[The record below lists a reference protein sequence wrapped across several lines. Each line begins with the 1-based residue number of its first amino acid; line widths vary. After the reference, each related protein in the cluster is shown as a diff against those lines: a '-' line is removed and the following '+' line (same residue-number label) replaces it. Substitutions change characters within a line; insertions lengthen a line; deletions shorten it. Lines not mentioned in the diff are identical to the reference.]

1 MPGNELGD
9 RVHNFFAQ
17 DNLLQGQNHSQVA
30 EGNWPVLN
38 NNFWVGGQRQADLLN
53 SNNRNYDS
61 QNPDRGE
68 ASYPLLVTH
77 GLNFSQSNLRPDFA
91 KSQSLNEQ
99 PQSNGFMYGNQFH
112 QTRQNEGSFL
122 AVDTDSNKGHS
133 ITSRG
138 ISVRESQAETFVSP
152 VGFDLFGGQQRMS
165 HQQSSIPQS
174 LQHQQ
179 SGINDRQQLQQQ
191 FMIRKMQE
199 LQRQQQ
205 LQQFD
210 LRQQNF
216 TNQVPSFV
224 KQTSGSQSILVNG
237 TPNSDTLQYPWTAD
251 IGTRWLNGGS
261 PTMQGSPSGLGF
273 PPNHAQ
279 AQCLVDLVPQQV
291 DQSVYG
297 VPISS
302 SRGLPV
308 NQYSQTM
315 IDRSS
320 MPQMS
325 TSSNFLQSSQH
336 NFLPDQ
342 ASAPDE
348 PSLSRHKFW
357 NENLFGLTS
366 RQPLNTEMR
375 NMGGVQQGST
385 MARNAP
391 QQDFLGRQ
399 ELTLQ
404 PETSREKPTR
414 QVTSPQ
420 TEVALDPTEEKILF
434 GSDDNIWAT
443 FGKVPNMSGAAGNSF
458 DNVGLSNGLSSIQ
471 SGSWSAL
478 MQSAEDWSSL
488 MFHIHVGPS
497 RSQPPSVHNDSCRQ
511 ETSLAND
518 NMQMP
523 AAMSSGSFPPSN
535 DINTNYVMGF
545 NQLKQKFQNDPGQRL
560 QTEMPQRF
568 FQSLEETGY
577 CQMYRNASQ
586 NALQTK
592 RNARTNSPPWVRGQ
606 IGTRLQS
613 NGWNVQAAISPGEY
627 RVMSTHEAEKSQQNS
642 QKSKVRM
649 MQRELVLGNSLWKSN
664 PIPSSAIE
672 LGHIKSR
679 VSNLQA
685 NQGILSLNGPHSVA
699 NSCNVGINDGTSPF
713 VHDNYLLNQWKD
725 AHPASS
731 QGNESVGKP
740 LNQVN
745 SSNQVSDSMNSC
757 GKDEVARHEMENCD
771 GKENSNDSHRSNLS
785 QHTSGAF
792 KEGGLSDVSDSRS
805 LSTGNQKFHYHPMG
819 NVNEDVEPT
828 YGQKQPAHGQSFE
841 LQRDPK
847 GPNEESPQGN
857 RFGEVAN
864 SSVPYSRPIDR
875 YISPGQNMLE
885 LLHKV
890 DQSRNHGAKVQL
902 SSSECNASSQLFEAE
917 NFDGVGRLQLSQ
929 SSFSSS
935 FELQLGPPSQRSR
948 FLDHRLSYQ
957 NIQGTFN
964 SLDSGNTAIEMGDKC
979 QQMVASHSVQSLPS
993 SEATQAKSK
1002 FSRSTIL
1009 GHGNENSL
1017 YKTIGN
1023 FTSAFSSGIPYSRI
1037 NVQNQ
1042 QITSGQMLMNQ
1053 HVGFFT
1059 GNASY
1064 KPYVGPIGTDAGGMA
1079 GDCQQRLPSATPETA
1094 TSRGAA
1100 ATTAA
1105 TVAGRVFCVWAVAR
1119 GLDSKGATVAA
1130 RVSCVGGSSR
1140 VSKTGNAFFLL
1151 LFLFFFFVILS
1162 CKLSRY
1168 HTLTPAASRSFRQD
1182 SLASS
1187 GGMSLQNGLNDVQ
1200 ERVPTATVP
1209 TKGSEGILQQFAM
1222 PGLSGQ
1228 GDSAELLH
1236 NVRTNVPTHQHDM
1249 GSQFQQASSHI
1260 PESSQL
1266 NILES
1271 SSIPSAQGQRLK
1283 ESLGQLVAL
1292 VNTDHPKMTNSLG
1305 KAPSMKNHLDESPAS
1320 SGSTQK
1326 DIEAFGRSLKP
1337 NSLSHQNYSLQ
1348 NQKQALK
1355 DAEID
1360 SSNRVSKRMKGPD
1373 NIADVHEATPKA
1385 GQQNENNAMV
1395 GYFFGSITGAPTED
1409 SRMLSFSK
1417 SADILQRNAY
1427 HWGNSNSS
1435 SDYMTSAR
1443 ADHPQV
1449 SPQMAPS
1456 WFNQYGTFKI
1466 GQMLHMYDVPKFTS
1480 FKPRESSFTLGK
1492 SSNGLGMHKSEEK
1505 RTNVPI
1511 DACQL
1516 GNNQQHCT
1524 PSSVANEH
1532 FSSPQSSQLNA
1543 SGQHLVILRP
1553 KDMAEAEWNKAAN
1566 CLAQKVEDDAELTE
1580 DGPPMLRS
1588 RRRLIFTTPSILSAD
1603 ATTGYEIVPYA
1614 VSRIEL
1620 GDACSTV
1627 SSSSN
1632 LDVPCDGMDLPLTKG
1647 KSSERNIGRCNAKAT
1662 EELTG
1667 RARKLEDDFLTL
1679 NKSASILD
1687 LRVECQD
1694 LEKFSIINRFARFIG
1709 CGQTENAETASTN
1722 VTASTRK
1729 PMPQK
1734 YVIAVPV
1741 PRSLPDRVQCLLL

>member
-17 DNLLQGQNHSQVA
+17 DNSWQGQNHSQVA
-30 EGNWPVLN
+30 EGNWPILN
-38 NNFWVGGQRQADLLN
+38 NNFWVGSQRQADLLN

-91 KSQSLNEQ
+91 KSHSLKEQ
-99 PQSNGFMYGNQFH
+99 PQLNGFMYGHQFH

-122 AVDTDSNKGHS
+122 AVDTDSDKGHS

-138 ISVRESQAETFVSP
+138 VSVCESQQGNGADHQAKVSFRAETSVSP
-152 VGFDLFGGQQRMS
+152 
-165 HQQSSIPQS
+165 QSR
-174 LQHQQ
+174 
-179 SGINDRQQLQQQ
+179 INDRQQLQQQ
-191 FMIRKMQE
+191 FMIRKMQD

-210 LRQQNF
+210 LRQQNL
-216 TNQVPSFV
+216 TNQVPPFV
-224 KQTSGSQSILVNG
+224 KQTSGSQSILVND
-237 TPNSDTLQYPWTAD
+237 TPNFDTLQYPWTAD

-273 PPNHAQ
+273 PPNHGQ
-279 AQCLVDLVPQQV
+279 AQRLVDLVPQQV
-291 DQSVYG
+291 DQSLYG

-342 ASAPDE
+342 VSAPDE
-348 PSLSRHKFW
+348 PFISRHKFQ

-366 RQPLNTEMR
+366 RQPLNTKMR

-385 MARNAP
+385 MSRNAP

-404 PETSREKPTR
+404 PETSCEKPTR

-434 GSDDNIWAT
+434 GSDDNIWAA
-443 FGKVPNMSGAAGNSF
+443 FGKVPNMSGEAGN
-458 DNVGLSNGLSSIQ
+458 

-478 MQSAEDWSSL
+478 MQSAVAKTSSSDMAPQEEWSSL

-497 RSQPPSVHNDSCRQ
+497 GSHPPSVHNDSCRQ

-523 AAMSSGSFPPSN
+523 AAMSSGSFPPSD

-568 FQSLEETGY
+568 FQSLEETVAQAS
-577 CQMYRNASQ
+577 QMYRNASQ

-649 MQRELVLGNSLWKSN
+649 MQRELVLGISLWKSN

-679 VSNLQA
+679 VCNLQA
-685 NQGILSLNGPHSVA
+685 NQGILSLNGPLSVA

-731 QGNESVGKP
+731 QGFESVGIP

-745 SSNQVSDSMNSC
+745 CSNQVSDSMNSC

-792 KEGGLSDVSDSRS
+792 IEGGLSYVSDSRS
-805 LSTGNQKFHYHPMG
+805 LSTSNQ
-819 NVNEDVEPT
+819 N
-828 YGQKQPAHGQSFE
+828 AHFVHAKVLGHVPRNSTIMEKGQSFE

-847 GPNEESPQGN
+847 GPNQESPQGN
-857 RFGEVAN
+857 RSGEVAN
-864 SSVPYSRPIDR
+864 SFVPSSRPIDR
-875 YISPGQNMLE
+875 YTSPGQNMLE

-902 SSSECNASSQLFEAE
+902 SLSECNASSQLSEAE
-917 NFDGVGRLQLSQ
+917 NSDGVGRLQRSQ

-935 FELQLGPPSQRSR
+935 FELQLG
-948 FLDHRLSYQ
+948 
-957 NIQGTFN
+957 
-964 SLDSGNTAIEMGDKC
+964 
-979 QQMVASHSVQSLPS
+979 QQMVASHSFQSLPS

-1009 GHGNENSL
+1009 GYGNENSL
-1017 YKTIGN
+1017 YKTTGN
-1023 FTSAFSSGIPYSRI
+1023 FTSAFSSGILYSRI

-1042 QITSGQMLMNQ
+1042 QITSGQIR
-1053 HVGFFT
+1053 F
-1059 GNASY
+1059 A
-1064 KPYVGPIGTDAGGMA
+1064 
-1079 GDCQQRLPSATPETA
+1079 E
-1094 TSRGAA
+1094 
-1100 ATTAA
+1100 
-1105 TVAGRVFCVWAVAR
+1105 
-1119 GLDSKGATVAA
+1119 
-1130 RVSCVGGSSR
+1130 
-1140 VSKTGNAFFLL
+1140 
-1151 LFLFFFFVILS
+1151 
-1162 CKLSRY
+1162 
-1168 HTLTPAASRSFRQD
+1168 TLTPAASRSFRQD
-1182 SLASS
+1182 ILASS

-1200 ERVPTATVP
+1200 ERVPTSTVP
-1209 TKGSEGILQQFAM
+1209 TRGSEGILQQFAM

-1236 NVRTNVPTHQHDM
+1236 NVRTNP
-1249 GSQFQQASSHI
+1249 
-1260 PESSQL
+1260 

-1271 SSIPSAQGQRLK
+1271 SSVPSAQGHVKSHGLVDGGRQRLK
-1283 ESLGQLVAL
+1283 ESSGQLVAL
-1292 VNTDHPKMTNSLG
+1292 VNTDHPKMINSLG
-1305 KAPSMKNHLDESPAS
+1305 KAPSLKNHLDESPPS
-1320 SGSTQK
+1320 SASTQK

-1348 NQKQALK
+1348 NQKDALK

-1360 SSNRVSKRMKGPD
+1360 SSNRVSKRMKGLD
-1373 NIADVHEATPKA
+1373 NIADVHEAAPKA

-1395 GYFFGSITGAPTED
+1395 GDSFGSIIGAPTED

-1427 HWGNSNSS
+1427 HRGNSNSS

-1492 SSNGLGMHKSEEK
+1492 SSNGL
-1505 RTNVPI
+1505 
-1511 DACQL
+1511 
-1516 GNNQQHCT
+1516 
-1524 PSSVANEH
+1524 
-1532 FSSPQSSQLNA
+1532 
-1543 SGQHLVILRP
+1543 
-1553 KDMAEAEWNKAAN
+1553 EAEWNKAAN
-1566 CLAQKVEDDAELTE
+1566 SLAQKVEDDAELTE

-1588 RRRLIFTTPSILSAD
+1588 RRRLIFTTCLMQQLFRPLSASILSAD
-1603 ATTGYEIVPYA
+1603 ATISYEIVPYA

-1632 LDVPCDGMDLPLTKG
+1632 LDGR
-1647 KSSERNIGRCNAKAT
+1647 SSERNIGRRYAKAT

-1694 LEKFSIINRFARFIG
+1694 LEKFSIINRFARFFG